1 MKEQIIEI
9 LEMLLLAGVLAII
22 GIVLRD
28 RKKAILALVHTYDQ
42 KAENIVQGS
51 GMGPEKK
58 ALVIAWL
65 RASGETV
72 NAWLDKEI
80 DIIVKELNDAQAWA
94 IYKEKSRND

>member
-28 RKKAILALVHTYDQ
+28 RKKAILAQVHTYVQ

-94 IYKEKSRND
+94 IDGVKK

>member
-28 RKKAILALVHTYDQ
+28 RKKAILAQVHTYVQ

-94 IYKEKSRND
+94 IYGVKK